1 MYELVNRSTCIVIR
15 NCLLIISAMV
25 LGEMRVLNK
34 SWEKLM
40 SGNCCVLIIYI
51 YGCIQTDGSGRVDKL
66 PVVLQS
72 VRLERNVSPFCIYA
86 RTTYTETIIDAWWS
100 QGMTIKECI
109 SFKRIYPPCCT
120 GTCSLKLG
128 GWLQ

>member
-1 MYELVNRSTCIVIR
+1 
-15 NCLLIISAMV
+15 MV
-25 LGEMRVLNK
+25 VYKQMDLH
-34 SWEKLM
+34 
-40 SGNCCVLIIYI
+40 
-51 YGCIQTDGSGRVDKL
+51 GRVDKL

-109 SFKRIYPPCCT
+109 YHSREYHAPCCT